1 MFPDEK
7 DYDAFDLVWNELTDE
22 TPENRSQLLGW
33 PDVIQNSMF
42 NECDLASQGYYLGD
56 GNGWNKIP
64 KAIRQ
69 QAEETARDRWMLLF
83 QLDTVEQGDFELMF
97 GDCGHIYFYIT
108 KEDLA
113 ARRFDRILARSSS
126 AIKNMKHDF
135 TIWRNQILQN
145 PRDISP
151 LKFGMSQDEVIEI
164 FGNPDAVSTMRS
176 DGKPLILKYHDIELH
191 FDRKAP
197 HGLYLVY
204 SDDEIELCLTAEHEE
219 TLQPITNTE
228 PVDNEFFLQDETVY
242 FSGLYE
248 NSLLKGVAPKD
259 FCCWHYWGKSSTACF
274 LGGIRLRGA
283 DPASFRVLN
292 YAYTM
297 DKTAVYTTSGRIPGA
312 DRAAFQV
319 LDNGQNDSGAPQ
331 GYAKDSRQVYFH
343 NGDGK
348 VKIIKGA
355 EVSSF
360 RSLGDTYFARDEKRI
375 YAYGKQLPKADLP
388 SWELFSHWYSRD
400 AKRVYYLN
408 REIKGADRDS
418 FTVCTPLDAP
428 PLADHLARD
437 KEHFYQNDEMIEEP
451 LWLEQLRKMTQEP

>member
-1 MFPDEK
+1 M
-7 DYDAFDLVWNELTDE
+7 
-22 TPENRSQLLGW
+22 
-33 PDVIQNSMF
+33 
-42 NECDLASQGYYLGD
+42 
-56 GNGWNKIP
+56 
-64 KAIRQ
+64 
-69 QAEETARDRWMLLF
+69 
-83 QLDTVEQGDFELMF
+83 
-97 GDCGHIYFYIT
+97 
-108 KEDLA
+108 
-113 ARRFDRILARSSS
+113 
-126 AIKNMKHDF
+126 
-135 TIWRNQILQN
+135 QN

-164 FGNPDAVSTMRS
+164 FGNPDAVSTIRS

-204 SDDEIELCLTAEHEE
+204 SDDEIELSITEHHEE
-219 TLQPITNTE
+219 LLQPITSTE
-228 PVDNEFFLQDETVY
+228 PVDNEFFLQDGAVY

-248 NSLLKGVAPKD
+248 NGLLKGVLPKD
-259 FCCWHYWGKSSTACF
+259 FCCWHYWGKSSKTCF

-292 YAYTM
+292 YAYAM
-297 DKTAVYTTSGRIPGA
+297 DKTAVYTTSGRIPDVELA
-312 DRAAFQV
+312 TFQE

-331 GYAKDSRQVYFH
+331 GYAKDSRKVYFH

-355 EVSSF
+355 EASYF

-375 YAYGKQLPKADLP
+375 YAYGKQLPKAELT
-388 SWELFSHWYSRD
+388 SWELLGHWYSRD

-408 REIKGADRDS
+408 REIKGADRGS
-418 FTVCTPLDAP
+418 FTVCTPIDAA

-437 KEHFYQNDEMIEEP
+437 KDYFYQNDEMIDET
-451 LWLEQLRKMTQEP
+451 LWRERLHELMQEP

>member
-1 MFPDEK
+1 
-7 DYDAFDLVWNELTDE
+7 
-22 TPENRSQLLGW
+22 
-33 PDVIQNSMF
+33 
-42 NECDLASQGYYLGD
+42 
-56 GNGWNKIP
+56 
-64 KAIRQ
+64 
-69 QAEETARDRWMLLF
+69 
-83 QLDTVEQGDFELMF
+83 
-97 GDCGHIYFYIT
+97 
-108 KEDLA
+108 
-113 ARRFDRILARSSS
+113 
-126 AIKNMKHDF
+126 MKQDF

-151 LKFGMSQDEVIEI
+151 LKFGISQDEVIEI

-197 HGLYLVY
+197 HGLCLVY
-204 SDDEIELCLTAEHEE
+204 SDDEIELSITAEHGRNAA
-219 TLQPITNTE
+219 TDHQHRAGGQRIFPSGWSRL
-228 PVDNEFFLQDETVY
+228 FL
-242 FSGLYE
+242 GLYE
-248 NSLLKGVAPKD
+248 NGLLKGVAPKD

-292 YAYTM
+292 YAYAM
-297 DKTAVYTTSGRIPGA
+297 DKTAVYTTSGRIP
-312 DRAAFQV
+312 DVELAAFQV

-375 YAYGKQLPKADLP
+375 YAYGKQLPKAELT
-388 SWELFSHWYSRD
+388 SWELLGHWYSRD

-418 FTVCTPLDAP
+418 FTVCTLWTR
-428 PLADHLARD
+428 LHLRSSGPRQRPFLP
-437 KEHFYQNDEMIEEP
+437 K
-451 LWLEQLRKMTQEP
+451 

>member
-1 MFPDEK
+1 
-7 DYDAFDLVWNELTDE
+7 
-22 TPENRSQLLGW
+22 
-33 PDVIQNSMF
+33 
-42 NECDLASQGYYLGD
+42 
-56 GNGWNKIP
+56 
-64 KAIRQ
+64 
-69 QAEETARDRWMLLF
+69 
-83 QLDTVEQGDFELMF
+83 
-97 GDCGHIYFYIT
+97 
-108 KEDLA
+108 
-113 ARRFDRILARSSS
+113 
-126 AIKNMKHDF
+126 MKQDF

-151 LKFGMSQDEVIEI
+151 LKFGISQDEVIEI

-191 FDRKAP
+191 FDGKAH
-197 HGLYLVY
+197 HGLHLIY
-204 SDDEIELCLTAEHEE
+204 SDDEIELSITAEHEE

-228 PVDNEFFLQDETVY
+228 PVDNEFFLRDGAVY

-248 NSLLKGVAPKD
+248 NGLLKGVAPKD
-259 FCCWHYWGKSSTACF
+259 FCCWRYWGKSSTACF

-292 YAYTM
+292 YAYAM
-297 DKTAVYTTSGRIPGA
+297 DKTAVYTTSGRIP
-312 DRAAFQV
+312 DVELAAFQV

-343 NGDGK
+343 NGDGR

-388 SWELFSHWYSRD
+388 SWELLSHWYSRD
-400 AKRVYYLN
+400 ARRVYYLN

-418 FTVCTPLDAP
+418 FVVCTPLDAA
-428 PLADHLARD
+428 PLADHLLIFCGNRYRERLAALVCKVYLLAD
-437 KEHFYQNDEMIEEP
+437 FQV
-451 LWLEQLRKMTQEP
+451 LRTREICDLKCENRVRIRHSVSFLRHQVDLLDLTDFHIRNCRVKSLDHLSSATYKL